1 MYFKIYLTE
10 IRSDLSGD
18 VEDSSFVLLIPYCK
32 SFFSPI
38 MLFLMLKIANFSP
51 LNYVTQCNVVKILLA
66 FCDFTVVSKC
76 NFLIKKIT
84 FWLCRS
90 YLLVLFLSIIVLL
103 KDHIPKIVSQPLL
116 LIMSTTK
123 KSWTKA

>member
-123 KSWTKA
+123 KS